1 MNMRTTLATL
11 FAVIAVVAGLGAFA
25 TSFPGW
31 LNELDAGHPG
41 CTFALQQ
48 GHVVVTGAAWRGSPC
63 EALVGAQ
70 IDAVDGVAVRPEQ
83 ATDRASWEGEPS
95 SAHRWEITRG
105 GRAEQVTLTY
115 EQGPLAQTL
124 GEAGDTRGDRLV
136 VVFALAG
143 AALRTWAFL
152 VVVIPL
158 LRARPVRPS
167 AMIVASTMV
176 SAVLG
181 LGFDGPHAGPA
192 YRLWEEVAELCVG
205 VGLATVLVV
214 VPRGR
219 KNPLAATLFGL
230 AWTLAVAVVQRAAPG
245 ALTDE
250 MVLRVDLLFATGVV
264 AVFLMRAR
272 AVPYRA
278 WRDQLLA
285 LAGATGLLMLASIPL
300 AFDMLP
306 PAIAELHADV
316 LFPVASAP
324 LPLAIAYAMV
334 PGDAWDVSRQVRT
347 SVVVTFGG
355 ALAVLAVLAA
365 AEIGPRLGWIVPDLL
380 AQQLPEGWLTVVVLL
395 VMALGAGRGIRLVAW
410 AVDTLILP
418 QEGKAT
424 VAASRARDALCD
436 CGDEAGVAWC
446 ARALLRS
453 GFGASGGR
461 ALVREGEAWREV
473 GGDPVEVPPE
483 LARLAQDDALRL
495 PNADVPWSNDLYL
508 PIRHEGAWL
517 GVLHANAADLAG
529 FSPWDEARLRETLP
543 AFGLALWRATVSGDR
558 VRPATETSAVR
569 LKK

>member
-1 MNMRTTLATL
+1 ML
-11 FAVIAVVAGLGAFA
+11 FALVAVVSGLGGFA

-31 LNELDAGHPG
+31 LSELDAGHPG
-41 CTFALQQ
+41 CVFEARE
-48 GHVVVTGAAWRGSPC
+48 GRVVVTGAAWEGSPC
-63 EALVGAQ
+63 EAAVGAQ
-70 IDAVDGVAVRPEQ
+70 VDAVDGVAVRPEQ
-83 ATDRASWEGEPS
+83 ASDQASWEGEPS
-95 SAHRWEITRG
+95 SAHRWTITRAG
-105 GRAEQVTLTY
+105 QTTDLTLTY

-124 GEAGDTRGDRLV
+124 GEAGDARGDRLV

-158 LRARPVRPS
+158 LRARPIQP
-167 AMIVASTMV
+167 AALIVASTMV

-181 LGFDGPHAGPA
+181 LGFDGPHAGPT
-192 YRLWEEVAELCVG
+192 YRMWEEIAELCVG
-205 VGLATVLVV
+205 IGLATVLVV

-219 KNPLAATLFGL
+219 ENPIAATLIGL
-230 AWTLAVAVVQRAAPG
+230 AWTLATAIAQRAAPG
-245 ALTDE
+245 TLPDE
-250 MVLRVDLLFATGVV
+250 LVLRVDLAFAAGVV
-264 AVFLMRAR
+264 GLLLVRAR
-272 AVPYRA
+272 SVPYRA

-300 AFDMLP
+300 VFNILP

-324 LPLAIAYAMV
+324 LSLAIAYAMV
-334 PGDAWDVSRQVRT
+334 PADTWDVSRQVRT

-355 ALAVLAVLAA
+355 ALVVLAVLAA
-365 AEIGPRLGWIVPDLL
+365 AELGPRLARVVPDAL
-380 AQQLPEGWLTVVVLL
+380 AHQLPDGWLTMVVLA
-395 VMALGAGRGIRLVAW
+395 VMGLGAGRAIRLVAW

-424 VAASRARDALCD
+424 VASTRARDALCD
-436 CGDEAGVAWC
+436 CGDEEGVAWC

-461 ALVREGEAWREV
+461 VLVRDGEAWREV
-473 GGDPVEVPPE
+473 GGESVIVPPD
-483 LARLAQDDALRL
+483 LAALAQQESLRL
-495 PNADVPWSNDLYL
+495 PNPEAPWSNDLYL
-508 PIRHEGAWL
+508 AIRHEGGWL
-517 GVLHANAADLAG
+517 GVLHANARDTAG

-543 AFGLALWRATVSGDR
+543 SFGLALWRATVSGDR

-569 LKK
+569 LKR